1 MPAQNWVV
9 TLAADRAGAGRVHD
23 RVPRAAMARR
33 LAALLGYD
41 FAGEYRADATPPG
54 HVYFVPQDTL
64 LAGDAAR
71 HGIRSAADLYG
82 GVVPCALAATK
93 AITHALIDDAVRVP
107 PHWPPELGAR
117 LREVVL
123 PGYSVFAAAD
133 LRRAA
138 RRLLAHGRIRIK
150 PARLLG
156 GAGQQ
161 VAADADAVDAAIAG
175 LDERELHDHGVV
187 VEQNVEAPRTLSV
200 GEVTVGNVRIAYF
213 GEQRT
218 VVNHHGEEV
227 YGGSDLQVV
236 RGRFDDLLRARLPAP
251 VALAVRQTLVY
262 DRATSATLP
271 GFFASRRNYD
281 VLQGGTDAATLVS
294 GVLEQSWRLG
304 GASPAEIAA
313 LAAFRADPALQFVH
327 ASTHEVY
334 ADGSELPPHA
344 EVYFDGVD
352 RRAGRLRK
360 YSVAFAP
367 DQFTPFGG
375 SRAEALRREARD

>member
-1 MPAQNWVV
+1 MPAENWVF
-9 TLAADRAGAGRVHD
+9 TLAADRADAGRMHE

-33 LAALLGYD
+33 LAALLGYA
-41 FAGEYRADATPPG
+41 FAGEYRADARPPG

-71 HGIRSAADLYG
+71 HGVRSARDLYG

-107 PHWPPELGAR
+107 PHWPRDLGAR
-117 LREVVL
+117 LRDVVL
-123 PGYSVFAAAD
+123 PGYSAFAAAD

-138 RRLLAHGRIRIK
+138 RRLLAQGSVRIK

-161 VAADADAVDAAIAG
+161 VAADACAVDAAIAG

-200 GEVTVGNVRIAYF
+200 GEVTLGDLRIAYY

-218 VVNHHGEEV
+218 TLNHHGEEV
-227 YGGSDLQVV
+227 YAGSDLKVV
-236 RGRFDDLLRARLPAP
+236 RGRLDDLLRERLPDA
-251 VALAVRQTLVY
+251 VALAVRQALVY
-262 DRATSATLP
+262 DRATSAAFA

-281 VLQGGTDAATLVS
+281 VLQGGADAATRVS

-313 LAAFRADPALQFVH
+313 LAAFRADPGLQFVH

-334 ADGSELPPHA
+334 ADASELPRHA
-344 EVYFDGVD
+344 EIYFDGVD

-367 DQFTPFGG
+367 DCFTRG
-375 SRAEALRREARD
+375 